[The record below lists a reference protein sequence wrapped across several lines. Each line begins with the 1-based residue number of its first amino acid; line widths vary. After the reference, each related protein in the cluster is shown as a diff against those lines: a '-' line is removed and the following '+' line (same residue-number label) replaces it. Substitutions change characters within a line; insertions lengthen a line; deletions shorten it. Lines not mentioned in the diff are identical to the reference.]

1 MAAQPMHPVATPR
14 GRVRRLIVDGLTTL
28 RLPFV
33 LLATWAALD
42 GQSLA
47 TVTFG
52 LTAVATD
59 IGDGIL
65 ARRWRVQSEWGSNFD
80 SLMDFFFYTLLLVWT
95 YLLVPPFRANVGVIV
110 AFFTAYAVMIG
121 LGFVFRRTIAEHGRL
136 SRAAGTAVV
145 VTAFWY
151 IGFGY
156 VGWLLVVPA
165 VLGAVDLAHRFV
177 NVVKAVRELRAEV
190 GS

>member
-1 MAAQPMHPVATPR
+1 MSAAGPDP
-14 GRVRRLIVDGLTTL
+14 RVRRLIVDGLTTL
-28 RLPFV
+28 RLPFA

-42 GQSLA
+42 GHHLA
-47 TVTFG
+47 TVAFG

-59 IGDGIL
+59 VGDGIL
-65 ARRWRVQSEWGSNFD
+65 ARRWEVQSEWGSNFD

-95 YLLVPPFRANVGVIV
+95 YLLVPAFRQSVGVIV
-110 AFFTAYAVMIG
+110 AFFTAYALVIG
-121 LGFVFRRTIAEHGRL
+121 LGFVFRRTIAEHGIL

-156 VGWLLVVPA
+156 VAWLLVVPA
-165 VLGAVDLAHRFV
+165 VLGAADLVHRLTR
-177 NVVKAVRELRAEV
+177 VVQAVRELRADV
-190 GS
+190 QS

>member
-1 MAAQPMHPVATPR
+1 MTSDEDDDDFSTH
-14 GRVRRLIVDGLTTL
+14 RLIVDTLTML

-33 LLATWAALD
+33 LLATWAALR
-42 GQSLA
+42 GHHLE
-47 TVTFG
+47 TITFG

-59 IGDGIL
+59 VGDGVL
-65 ARRWRVQSEWGSNFD
+65 ARRWEVQTDWGSNFD

-95 YLLVPPFRANVGVIV
+95 YVLVPAFRADIGVIV

-121 LGFVFRRTIAEHGRL
+121 LGFVFRRTIAEHGHL

-145 VTAFWY
+145 LTAFWY

-156 VGWLLVVPA
+156 VAWLLILPA
-165 VLGAVDLAHRFV
+165 VLGAADLIHRFL
-177 NVVKAVRELRAEV
+177 NVLEAVRELRADV
-190 GS
+190 RS

>member
-1 MAAQPMHPVATPR
+1 MSEQAPPDAR
-14 GRVRRLIVDGLTTL
+14 LRRSIVDGLTTL

-33 LLATWAALD
+33 LLATWAALAD
-42 GQSLA
+42 HRLA

-59 IGDGIL
+59 VGDGLL
-65 ARRWRVQSEWGSNFD
+65 ARRWEVQTDWGSNFD

-95 YLLVPPFRANVGVIV
+95 YLLVPEFRAQVGVIV
-110 AFFTAYAVMIG
+110 AFFTAYAVVIG
-121 LGFVFRRTIAEHGRL
+121 LGFVFRRTIAEHGHL

-156 VGWLLVVPA
+156 VAWLLVVPA
-165 VLGAVDLAHRFV
+165 VLGAVDLVHRLK
-177 NVVKAVRELRAEV
+177 NVAKAVRDLRADV
-190 GS
+190 RS